1 MAGPRLQID
10 LDALVANWRMFQRRA
25 GNAYAAAVVKAD
37 AYGLGAEPVAKAL
50 AKAGCSR
57 FYVAWPQEGSNL
69 RRILGATPEINVFH
83 GPTRDTMDAFA
94 MYQLVPVLN
103 HLEQIDLWLSGNI
116 NPRPASLHV
125 DTGMNRLGLSEAH
138 WAAAAKMFPK
148 PHKLVSHLACG
159 DEDSPRNTEQ
169 LEAFKRA
176 SALWPGVPR
185 SLSATGG
192 AYLGA
197 DFHFDEIRPGIGLYG
212 GGPAPAEGSPPH
224 SVVTLT
230 APVLQVRDIKKGET
244 VGYGQ
249 SWTAKADSQLA
260 TVGLGYAD
268 GFLRA
273 ASNRG
278 KAHIK
283 GEGGQGE
290 ARPIVGRVSMD
301 LIVVDVTGLSVSPG
315 DDVEFVGPNIPPGEA
330 ANQMGTIDY
339 EVLTRLGARLDRRY
353 SGGE

>member
-1 MAGPRLQID
+1 MAGPKLHID

-57 FYVAWPQEGSNL
+57 FYVAWPQEGASL
-69 RRILGATPEINVFH
+69 RRVLGPAPEISVFH
-83 GPTRDTMDAFA
+83 GPTNDTMDLFA

-116 NPRPASLHV
+116 DARPASIHV

-138 WAAAAKMFPK
+138 WAAAARMLPK
-148 PHKLVSHLACG
+148 PVKLVSHLARG
-159 DEDSPRNTEQ
+159 DEDSPRNAEQ

-176 SALWPGVPR
+176 RLLWSGVPG

-192 AYLGA
+192 AYLGP

-212 GGPAPAEGSPPH
+212 GGPKPAEGSPPH
-224 SVVTLT
+224 TVVTLT
-230 APVLQVRDIKKGET
+230 APVLQVRDIRKGES
-244 VGYGQ
+244 VGYGA
-249 SWTAKADSQLA
+249 SWTAKADTQLA

-283 GEGGQGE
+283 GET
-290 ARPIVGRVSMD
+290 RPIVGRVSMD
-301 LIVVDVTGLSVSPG
+301 LIVIDVTGLSVFPG
-315 DDVEFVGPNIPPGEA
+315 DDVEFLGPNIPLGEA
-330 ANQMGTIDY
+330 ASQMDTIDY
-339 EVLTRLGARLDRRY
+339 EILTRLGARLDRRY

>member
-1 MAGPRLQID
+1 MAGPKLHID

-25 GNAYAAAVVKAD
+25 GHAHAAAVVKAD

-50 AKAGCSR
+50 ARAGCLR
-57 FYVAWPQEGSNL
+57 FYVAWPREGSAL
-69 RRILGATPEINVFH
+69 RRVVGAAPEITVFH
-83 GPTRDTMDAFA
+83 GPTRDTMDVFA

-103 HLEQIDLWLSGNI
+103 HLEQIDMWLTGNI
-116 NPRPASLHV
+116 ETRPAALHV

-148 PHKLVSHLACG
+148 PNKLISHLACG
-159 DEDSPRNTEQ
+159 DEDSPRNAEQ
-169 LEAFKRA
+169 LEAFQRA
-176 SALWPGVPR
+176 SALWAGIPR

-192 AYLGA
+192 AYLGP
-197 DFHFDEIRPGIGLYG
+197 DYHFDEIRPGIGLYG

-224 SVVTLT
+224 TVVTLT
-230 APVLQVRDIKKGET
+230 APILQVRDIKKGET

-249 SWTAKADSQLA
+249 TWTAKADTQLA
-260 TVGLGYAD
+260 SVGLGYAD

-278 KAHIK
+278 KAHIQ
-283 GEGGQGE
+283 GQK
-290 ARPIVGRVSMD
+290 RPIVGRVSMD
-301 LIVVDVTGLSVSPG
+301 LIVIDVTGLSVFPG
-315 DDVEFVGPNIPPGEA
+315 DDVEFLGPNIPLGEA
-330 ANQMGTIDY
+330 ASQMDTVDY

>member
-1 MAGPRLQID
+1 MAGPKLHID

-25 GNAYAAAVVKAD
+25 GHAQAAAVVKAD
-37 AYGLGAEPVAKAL
+37 AYGLGAEPVTKAL

-57 FYVAWPQEGSNL
+57 FYVAWPQEGANL
-69 RRILGATPEINVFH
+69 RRVLGPAAEISVFH
-83 GPTRDTMDAFA
+83 GPTTDTMDLFA

-103 HLEQIDLWLSGNI
+103 HLEQVDLWLSGNI
-116 NPRPASLHV
+116 EARPASLHV

-138 WAAAAKMFPK
+138 WAAAARMLPK
-148 PHKLVSHLACG
+148 PVKLVSHLASG
-159 DEDSPRNTEQ
+159 DEDSPRNAEQ
-169 LEAFKRA
+169 LEAFNRA
-176 SALWPGVPR
+176 RLMWPNVPS

-192 AYLGA
+192 AYLGP

-212 GGPAPAEGSPPH
+212 GGPKPAEGSPPH
-224 SVVTLT
+224 VVVTLT
-230 APVLQVRDIKKGET
+230 APVLQVRDIRKGES
-244 VGYGQ
+244 VGYGA
-249 SWTAKADSQLA
+249 SWTAKADTQLA

-283 GEGGQGE
+283 GE

-301 LIVVDVTGLSVSPG
+301 LIVIDVTGLSVFPG
-315 DDVEFVGPNIPPGEA
+315 DDVEFLGPNIPLGEA
-330 ANQMGTIDY
+330 ASQMDTIDY
-339 EVLTRLGARLDRRY
+339 EILTRLGARLDRRY

>member
-1 MAGPRLQID
+1 MAGPKLHID

-57 FYVAWPQEGSNL
+57 FYVAWPQEGASL
-69 RRILGATPEINVFH
+69 RRVLGPAPEISVFH
-83 GPTRDTMDAFA
+83 GPTNDTMDLFA

-116 NPRPASLHV
+116 DARPASIHV

-138 WAAAAKMFPK
+138 WAAAARMLPR
-148 PHKLVSHLACG
+148 PVKLVSHLARG
-159 DEDSPRNTEQ
+159 DEDSPRNAEQ

-176 SALWPGVPR
+176 RLLWSGVPG

-192 AYLGA
+192 AYLGP

-212 GGPAPAEGSPPH
+212 GGPKPAEGSPPH
-224 SVVTLT
+224 TVVTLT
-230 APVLQVRDIKKGET
+230 APVLQVRDIRKGES
-244 VGYGQ
+244 VGYGA
-249 SWTAKADSQLA
+249 SWTAKADTQLA

-283 GEGGQGE
+283 GET
-290 ARPIVGRVSMD
+290 RPIVGRVSMD
-301 LIVVDVTGLSVSPG
+301 LIVIDVTGLSVFPG
-315 DDVEFVGPNIPPGEA
+315 DDVEFLGPNIPLGEA
-330 ANQMGTIDY
+330 ASQMDTIDY
-339 EVLTRLGARLDRRY
+339 EILTRLGARLDRRY

>member
-25 GNAYAAAVVKAD
+25 GHAYAAAVVKAD

-57 FYVAWPQEGSNL
+57 FYVAWPQEGSAL

-103 HLEQIDLWLSGNI
+103 HLEQIDMWLSGNI

-138 WAAAAKMFPK
+138 WAAAAKMLPK

-159 DEDSPRNTEQ
+159 DEDSPRNKEQ
-169 LEAFKRA
+169 LEAFQRS

-212 GGPAPAEGSPPH
+212 GGPKPTEGSPPH
-224 SVVTLT
+224 NVVTLT

-249 SWTAKADSQLA
+249 SWTAKANTQLA

-278 KAHIK
+278 KAHV
-283 GEGGQGE
+283 QGE
-290 ARPIVGRVSMD
+290 TRPIVGRVSMD
-301 LIVVDVTGLSVSPG
+301 LIVIDVTGLSVSPG
-315 DDVEFVGPNIPPGEA
+315 DDVEFLGPNIPPGEA

-339 EVLTRLGARLDRRY
+339 EVLTGLGARLDRRY